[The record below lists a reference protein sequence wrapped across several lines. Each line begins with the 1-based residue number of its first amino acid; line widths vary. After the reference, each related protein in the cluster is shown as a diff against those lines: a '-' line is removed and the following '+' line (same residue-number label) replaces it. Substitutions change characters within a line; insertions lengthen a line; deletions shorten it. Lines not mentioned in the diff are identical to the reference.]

1 MAVFENCMI
10 EFPHP
15 EKAPAGKPAFHPG
28 FHDSELPKDSVWL
41 AHDPAIFKDPESGYY
56 YAYCTH
62 YKFYRSKDMI
72 TWENMGKLME
82 APPEDAVEWTHSKD
96 MWAPDIMKVGKEYRL
111 YCSNSSFGVQQSVIF
126 LAVADHPEGP
136 FIPRGTVLKTNDTSP
151 VNGIDANL
159 VVEEETGTP
168 YMVYGS
174 FWGGCHIL
182 KLDMETGLAAE
193 EGIGTCLA
201 RRPKFMD
208 TAVEG
213 PYIRYNKE
221 TGYYYLFVSYGSL
234 NSDYNI
240 RVGRSK
246 TITGPYLDHNG
257 RDMRDMDDID
267 NRIGFMPACGY
278 HFEGDTAY
286 MGPGHNSV
294 LCDDDGRWYLICH
307 IREANFHHPEIS
319 LMHIYQMFFTKEGWP
334 VLNPMRYAGE
344 KRQKLERK
352 DIVGQYDRIRLAPAM
367 PQGVTNSVS
376 LKLNANGRMECCSI
390 VGSWEMSGEDM
401 IRITYGP
408 VTEELIV
415 CPAWDWEKMEPTLA
429 LTGTD
434 SRGICIW
441 GKKITLPKPP
451 HRK

>member
-1 MAVFENCMI
+1 MAVFENCTI

-15 EKAPAGKPAFHPG
+15 EKLPAGKPEFHPG
-28 FHDSELPKDSVWL
+28 FRSSELPKDSVWL

-72 TWENMGKLME
+72 TWESMGKLME
-82 APPEDAVEWTHSKD
+82 APPEDAVEWTRSKD
-96 MWAPDIMKVGKEYRL
+96 MWAPDMMKVGKEYRL
-111 YCSNSSFGVQQSVIF
+111 YCSNSRFGVQQSVIF
-126 LAVADHPEGP
+126 LAVAEHPEGP
-136 FIPRGTVLKTNDTSP
+136 FVPRGTVLKTNDTSS

-159 VVEEETGTP
+159 VMEEETGIP
-168 YMVYGS
+168 YMAYGS

-182 KLDMETGLAAE
+182 KLDVETGLAAE
-193 EGIGTCLA
+193 KGIGICLA

-240 RVGRSK
+240 RVGRSR

-257 RDMRDMDDID
+257 RDMRDIDDID
-267 NRIGFMPACGY
+267 NSIGFMPACGY
-278 HFEGDTAY
+278 HFEDDTAY

-307 IREANFHHPEIS
+307 IREASFHHPEIS

-344 KRQKLERK
+344 KRQKIERK
-352 DIVGQYDRIRLAPAM
+352 DIVGRYDRIRLAPAM
-367 PQGVTNSVS
+367 PQGVANSVY

-390 VGSWEMSGEDM
+390 VGRWEMSGEDM

-408 VTEELIV
+408 VAEELIV

-441 GKKITLPKPP
+441 GKKVTLPKPAV
-451 HRK
+451 K